1 MAIMKNLVW
10 IVKDV
15 HPNNNYTL
23 LLTFENGETKLYDAS
38 PLLEKKIYS
47 RLKNLTFFL
56 NANVECGIVVWNDD
70 IDIAPEHL
78 YECSRT
84 MNKKFVDDDVKELFV
99 MLSR

>member
-23 LLTFENGETKLYDAS
+23 LLTFENGEIKLYDAS

-56 NANVECGIVVWNDD
+56 NAKVECGTVVWNDD

-78 YECSRT
+78 YECSKT
-84 MNKKFVDDDVKELFV
+84 IK
-99 MLSR
+99 